1 MTSVSTEGVDV
12 DVQARVLQILAAL
25 EEAGA
30 TPIANRDLHAIAY
43 LANVLSPMWEIEP
56 IEGSVLKSSE
66 GPHSSLFEAQLDR
79 CVCQG
84 FVVVTSLV
92 GDAERPGRIAA
103 SYRLAGERARPVLAI
118 INGFPDERVVRGFLN
133 ELAFAFAGISPELR
147 DDTALADAS
156 WTNPAIA
163 DQRVVDFA
171 EFTDQAQNPSRNIVN
186 AFQRYAP
193 PGVIYS
199 RAEKLAMYVHLLR
212 RRACA

>member
-1 MTSVSTEGVDV
+1 MSALAAELDV
-12 DVQARVLQILAAL
+12 DVQSRVLQILAAL

-43 LANVLSPMWEIEP
+43 LANVLSPMWDVEP
-56 IEGSVLKSSE
+56 IEGSVLKSRD
-66 GPHSSLFEAQLDR
+66 GPHSSLFETQLDR

-84 FVVVTSLV
+84 LVVVTSLE
-92 GDAERPGRIAA
+92 DDPESPGRVAA
-103 SYRLAGERARPVLAI
+103 SYRLAGDEARPVLAI
-118 INGFPDERVVRGFLN
+118 INCFPDEQVVRGFLN

-147 DDTALADAS
+147 DNTALADAS

-171 EFTDQAQNPSRNIVN
+171 EFSDQTKNPSRNIVN

-193 PGVIYS
+193 AGVIYS

-212 RRACA
+212 RRVNA

>member
-1 MTSVSTEGVDV
+1 MTSAPSAAPDV
-12 DVQARVLQILAAL
+12 DVQSRVLQILAAL

-30 TPIANRDLHAIAY
+30 TPITNRDLHAIAY

-56 IEGSVLKSSE
+56 IEGSVLKSSD

-84 FVVVTSLV
+84 LVVVTSLE
-92 GDAERPGRIAA
+92 DDPENPGRIAA
-103 SYRLAGERARPVLAI
+103 SYRLSGNEARPVLAI
-118 INGFPDERVVRGFLN
+118 INSLPDEQIVRGFLN
-133 ELAFAFAGISPELR
+133 ELSFAFASIAPELR

-163 DQRVVDFA
+163 DLRVVDFA
-171 EFTDQAQNPSRNIVN
+171 EFTDHARNPSRNIVN

-193 PGVIYS
+193 SGVIYS
-199 RAEKLAMYVHLLR
+199 RAEKLAMYIHLLR
-212 RRACA
+212 RRANA